1 MALRREMLLFLLYYP
16 LVVILKTA
24 SDCGPNFN
32 NYTITFF
39 FKGLDIYE
47 NLSRFSRLHSLQIK
61 IKALI
66 EAELTEFISGYSFN
80 VQVLCMQTHCHCQIL

>member
-66 EAELTEFISGYSFN
+66 EAELDTVSMCKYCACRLT
-80 VQVLCMQTHCHCQIL
+80 VTVRYYKDT